1 MPYQITMSYLGRKK
15 LRKKKILNDEFHK
28 LISKT
33 DHFHEFFFDFFFQ
46 SCAYV
51 RGGYSLLFHF
61 YDLTNVNVKRSGVS
75 KRAVTNW
82 FVPSSCGADADCN
95 SEFEKSKPSLR
106 EGDYSASGEV
116 SLYSFYITVLQI

>member
-1 MPYQITMSYLGRKK
+1 M
-15 LRKKKILNDEFHK
+15 NDEFHK

-33 DHFHEFFFDFFFQ
+33 DHFHEFFFSTFFQ
-46 SCAYV
+46 SCACV

-82 FVPSSCGADADCN
+82 FVPSGCGSDIDCN

-106 EGDYSASGEV
+106 EGDYAASGEV
-116 SLYSFYITVLQI
+116 SLFRFLVLE